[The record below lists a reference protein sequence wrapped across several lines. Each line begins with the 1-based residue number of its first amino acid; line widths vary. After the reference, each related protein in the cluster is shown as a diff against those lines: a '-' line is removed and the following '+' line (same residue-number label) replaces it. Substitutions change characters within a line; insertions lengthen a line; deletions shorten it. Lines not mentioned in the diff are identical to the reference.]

1 MTATVNKIKI
11 SPETLNIFKN
21 FSGINSNLHVKRGNT
36 ISTISPSSTI
46 LAEATV
52 TETFDTEFGIWDM
65 SQFLSTISLF
75 KDPEFE
81 FDEEGKY
88 VKIGSTGSK
97 ASVKY
102 YFSEPSLLSSPPD
115 KKITMPKVVLN
126 FTLTESNIGAILKA
140 ASVLQA
146 PDLCIESC
154 DEGVC
159 IRVCDKKNA
168 SAHSWSIVV
177 DEVQPDST
185 FAFWMK
191 VENIKL
197 FPGDY
202 DVSFAE
208 KKVVKFVGPVTYWIA
223 LESDSTVSKS

>member
-1 MTATVNKIKI
+1 MSSTATKTKI
-11 SPETLNIFKN
+11 SQETLNILKN
-21 FSGINSNLHVKRGNT
+21 FAGINSNLHVKQGNT

-46 LAEATV
+46 LAEATIS
-52 TETFDTEFGIWDM
+52 ETFDTEFGIWDM

-75 KDPEFE
+75 KNPEFE
-81 FDEEGKY
+81 FDENGKF
-88 VKIGSTGSK
+88 VNIGSEGSK

-102 YFSEPSLLSSPPD
+102 FFSEPSLLSAPPD
-115 KKITMPKVVLN
+115 KKISMPKVAVQ
-126 FTLTESNIGAILKA
+126 FRLTEDKIASVLKA

-146 PDLCIESC
+146 PDFCVESC
-154 DEGVC
+154 DEGIC

-168 SAHSWSIVV
+168 SGHSWSLVV
-177 DEVQPDST
+177 DEEQPDMS
-185 FAFWMK
+185 FRFWLK

-223 LESDSTVSKS
+223 LESDSTISKD